1 MSKMN
6 QVWNCLPGFYV
17 KLFSQ
22 KKRNERIW
30 LLQKKTQKFFIFGRA
45 VAESKWSSYD
55 FYIGSIDFI
64 WDKIVKM
71 FWWGFGGPT
80 INCFVGV
87 ANVVDFFHPQEFAKD
102 QNCWRGCYQLFEDA
116 AWLLALLNSSEA
128 KGLGQSS
135 FWKEKKPHKFV
146 YNYQLFVYNIIE

>member
-1 MSKMN
+1 M
-6 QVWNCLPGFYV
+6 
-17 KLFSQ
+17 
-22 KKRNERIW
+22 
-30 LLQKKTQKFFIFGRA
+30 LQKKTQKFFIFGRA

-71 FWWGFGGPT
+71 FWWGLGGPT

-87 ANVVDFFHPQEFAKD
+87 ANVVDFFPQEFAKD

-135 FWKEKKPHKFV
+135 FWKEKK
-146 YNYQLFVYNIIE
+146 NTWICRICIQLPAVCLQYYWVRKSYRSVLFSR